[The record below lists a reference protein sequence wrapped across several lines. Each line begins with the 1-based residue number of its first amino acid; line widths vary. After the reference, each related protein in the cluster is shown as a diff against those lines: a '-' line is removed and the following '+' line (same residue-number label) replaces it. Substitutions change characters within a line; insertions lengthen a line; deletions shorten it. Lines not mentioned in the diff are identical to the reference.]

1 VLDRSGISVA
11 PPGHIAVAAAAAALP
26 TLPGNTKIPMNM
38 PRTRMS
44 TKMKDAKKTKK
55 TKTTK
60 TKTMKTKTTQT
71 KTTQTMKM
79 NTMKMNRVKMNT
91 MKRMKMRMTKTKTM
105 KTPTK
110 TKAMNPKTTQPVMMK
125 SKTTTQHLPHRGHQL
140 KHQLGMMPAPVGT
153 TGTTTLLPTPY
164 TLRLQTMTSVVPPST
179 HHMLKTTAM
188 RT

>member
-1 VLDRSGISVA
+1 MLDRSGISVA

-26 TLPGNTKIPMNM
+26 TLPGNAKIPMNT
-38 PRTRMS
+38 PRTKMS
-44 TKMKDAKKTKK
+44 TKMKEAKKTKK

-71 KTTQTMKM
+71 KTTQT
-79 NTMKMNRVKMNT
+79 TKMNT

-110 TKAMNPKTTQPVMMK
+110 TKATNPKTTQPVMMK

-140 KHQLGMMPAPVGT
+140 KHQLGMTPAPVGT